1 MRKIGYRQIAVA
13 LGALALLTAVACTQ
27 EVIKEVPVD
36 RVVTQEVIKE
46 VPVET
51 IVEVEKETVRTVEIE
66 KPVEVVKEVVKEVQV
81 PGETVVVEVEKQV
94 VREVMVEVPVEVEKT
109 VVKEVQV
116 EKTVIQ
122 TVTVEVPPSP
132 LADNQ
137 DLRIAQ
143 TNNPVGLRASE
154 TTLQSESVIQLLHD
168 PYFLFDDASNT
179 FVGKLATEWSFVD
192 PLTFEMKITDQA
204 YFHNGVKFT
213 APLAIADLE
222 WQRNESGEDGLK
234 NRNFAG
240 FETWEAVDDYT
251 LRLGRSA
258 PNSNP
263 LSGFTRGRYKTH
275 EPSRLAETGWG
286 GYSDD
291 PAGTGPMQ
299 YVDWERENFVRMERY
314 PDYWDFDTRIETISF
329 HQVGESAVR
338 IAGLKTNEFNIVYSL
353 PVDLIPS
360 LLRDNFNVFTGS
372 VQQTEVMYLNPRA
385 TEPQMDDKRVRQA
398 MQYAIDLDAIHKT
411 ILGGYALPI
420 PAGQMTPVGAFGY
433 NPEIQAYPHDADKAR
448 ALLAEAGFPDGINVS
463 GVSSIGRYF
472 RNQEVLTAMIAQWK
486 AVGINVDLDFRT
498 SSQWLAALRAG
509 ELGSVSDI
517 GMNWYGIFPI
527 TITRVNHPDWSDRMT
542 RIAGETDQAKLEEL
556 LLEAAA
562 YMHDQAWSIFAYRI
576 PLVFGVNPDIAGLT
590 WGPSWELRLQDARV
604 LASR

>member
-13 LGALALLTAVACTQ
+13 LGALALLAAFACTQ
-27 EVIKEVPVD
+27 EIIKEVPVD
-36 RVVTQEVIKE
+36 RVVTQEVVKE

-51 IVEVEKETVRTVEIE
+51 IVEVEKETVRTVEVE
-66 KPVEVVKEVVKEVQV
+66 KPVEVVREVVKEVQV
-81 PGETVVVEVEKQV
+81 PGDTVVVEVEKEV
-94 VREVMVEVPVEVEKT
+94 VREVTVEVPVEIVKT
-109 VVKEVQV
+109 EIKEVQV

-122 TVTVEVPPSP
+122 TVTVEIPPSP
-132 LADNQ
+132 LADKQ

-168 PYFLFDDASNT
+168 PYFLFDDATSN

-192 PLTFEMKITDQA
+192 PLTFELKIQDNV
-204 YFHNGVKFT
+204 YFHNGVQFT
-213 APLAIADLE
+213 APLAVADLE

-234 NRNFAG
+234 NKNFAG

-258 PNSNP
+258 PHSNP
-263 LSGFTRGRYKTH
+263 LASFTRGRYKTH
-275 EPSRLAETGWG
+275 EPGRLAETGWG
-286 GYSDD
+286 GYSDN

-299 YVDWERENFVRMERY
+299 YVDWERENFVRMERF
-314 PDYWDFDTRIETISF
+314 PDYWDFNTQIATISF
-329 HQVGESAVR
+329 HQVGEPAVR
-338 IAGLKTNEFNIVYSL
+338 IAGLRTNEFNIVYSL
-353 PVDLIPS
+353 PPDLIPS
-360 LLRDNFNVFTGS
+360 LLRDNINVFTGT
-372 VQQTEVMYLNPRA
+372 VQQTETMYLNPRA

-398 MQYAIDLDAIHKT
+398 MQYAIDLDAIHRT
-411 ILGGYALPI
+411 ILGGYALPV
-420 PAGQMTPVGAFGY
+420 PAGQMTPVGQFGY
-433 NPEIQAYPHDADKAR
+433 NPDVQAYPHDPDKAR
-448 ALLAEAGFPDGINVS
+448 ALLAEAGYADGINVS

-486 AVGINVDLDFRT
+486 EVGINADLDFRT

-509 ELGSVSDI
+509 ELGAISDI
-517 GMNWYGIFPI
+517 GMNWYGLYPI
-527 TITRVNHPDWSDRMT
+527 LITRVNHPDWQDRAA
-542 RIAGETDQAKLEEL
+542 RINGETDRATLEEL

-576 PLVFGVNPDIAGLT
+576 PLVFGLHPDIAGLT
-590 WGPSWELRLQDARV
+590 WGPSWELRLQDAKI

>member
-13 LGALALLTAVACTQ
+13 LGALALLAAFACTQ
-27 EVIKEVPVD
+27 EIIKEVPVD
-36 RVVTQEVIKE
+36 RVVTQEVVKE

-51 IVEVEKETVRTVEIE
+51 IVEVEKETVRTVEVE
-66 KPVEVVKEVVKEVQV
+66 KPVEVVREVVKEVQV
-81 PGETVVVEVEKQV
+81 PGDTVVVEVEKEV
-94 VREVMVEVPVEVEKT
+94 VREVTVEVPVEIVKT
-109 VVKEVQV
+109 EIKEVQV

-122 TVTVEVPPSP
+122 TVTVEIPPSP
-132 LADNQ
+132 LADKQ

-168 PYFLFDDASNT
+168 PYFLFDDATSN

-192 PLTFEMKITDQA
+192 PLTFELKIQDNV
-204 YFHNGVKFT
+204 YFHNGVQFT
-213 APLAIADLE
+213 APLAVADLE

-234 NRNFAG
+234 NKNFAG

-258 PNSNP
+258 PHSNP
-263 LSGFTRGRYKTH
+263 LASFTRGRYKTH
-275 EPSRLAETGWG
+275 EPGRLAETGWG
-286 GYSDD
+286 GYSDN

-299 YVDWERENFVRMERY
+299 YVDWERENFVRMERF
-314 PDYWDFDTRIETISF
+314 PDYWDFNTQIATISF
-329 HQVGESAVR
+329 HQVGEPAVR
-338 IAGLKTNEFNIVYSL
+338 IAGLRTNEFNIVYSL
-353 PVDLIPS
+353 PPDLIPS
-360 LLRDNFNVFTGS
+360 LLRDNINVFTGT
-372 VQQTEVMYLNPRA
+372 VQQTEVMYLNPKA

-398 MQYAIDLDAIHKT
+398 MQYAIDLDAIHRT
-411 ILGGYALPI
+411 ILGGYALPV
-420 PAGQMTPVGAFGY
+420 PAGQMTPVGQFGY
-433 NPEIQAYPHDADKAR
+433 NPDVQAYPHDPDKAR
-448 ALLAEAGFPDGINVS
+448 ALLAEAGYADGINVS

-486 AVGINVDLDFRT
+486 EVGINADLDFRT

-509 ELGSVSDI
+509 ELGAISDI

-527 TITRVNHPDWSDRMT
+527 TISRVQHPDWGDRMT
-542 RIAGETDQAKLEEL
+542 KIRGETDRAKLEEL

-576 PLVFGVNPDIAGLT
+576 PLVFGLHPDIAGLT
-590 WGPSWELRLQDARV
+590 WGPSWELRLQDAKI